1 MKQVTKDLLI
11 IATILMLQI
20 ALFINTITFRNDIKT
35 VQKNQVQIHQQDSI
49 KWVNINNRFNTQIK

>member
-20 ALFINTITFRNDIKT
+20 ALFINTITIRNDIKT